1 MRTAKT
7 TATIL
12 SACILLQVSAQE
24 KEDKLFKD
32 SKPLDIALKVSIS
45 QVKDNTGDTLYEAHV
60 LYYKDGKETYDSVK
74 TEMKVRGKFRL
85 ENCYFPPWVSNFRKP
100 MSKELCWRAIRVSK
114 LVMPCK
120 SQSSSNNLVV
130 REFLCYKL
138 YEVLTPYCLKTRLVN
153 LNFTEEQRKKE
164 KNFS

>member
-1 MRTAKT
+1 MKIIQT

-12 SACILLQVSAQE
+12 FICISIQSPAQE

-85 ENCYFPPWVSNFRKP
+85 ENCYFPPLGLKFQKADVKGTLLEGNKS
-100 MSKELCWRAIRVSK
+100 LK

-120 SQSSSNNLVV
+120 SQSSSNYLVV

-153 LNFTEEQRKKE
+153 LD
-164 KNFS
+164 